1 MEERQPAESPSED
14 NSPSPWGGQKR
25 DIFGGVGEGSNA
37 DGGLVAEAQA
47 DESMDPVNKP
57 WRKDETCE
65 DQFLIDLGVSHVRS
79 WQPRK
84 SP

>member
-1 MEERQPAESPSED
+1 MDEKLPTESPSEND
-14 NSPSPWGGQKR
+14 SPSPWGGQKR
-25 DIFGGVGEGSNA
+25 DIFGGVGAGTNA
-37 DGGLVAEAQA
+37 DRGLVAEAQA
-47 DESMDPVNKP
+47 DESKDPVTKP
-57 WRKDETCE
+57 WRKDGTCE